1 MQDLKALGPD
11 GFPVLFYK
19 RYWSI
24 VGEVVT
30 KAVTSFFVSGSMPK
44 EVNSSLIVLIPK
56 SQNPTSFNNFRPISL
71 CNVVYKIISKI
82 LVAKLSPL
90 LHKLISPHQSAFL
103 QGRWIIENQ
112 VIVQEMMHSFKTQK
126 VKTGLMAIKLDLQK
140 AYDRVN
146 WDFLKI
152 VLVRFGF
159 NDTFIG
165 WIMACIS
172 SVHFEV
178 LVSGGKTEQFKSSRG
193 LRQGNPLS
201 PYLFILGQEVLS
213 RMIEQEPAIKELRL
227 ASVDQ
232 QLPTSCMLMISS
244 YFPRPLE
251 GRQQK
256 STNAWINIA
265 AGRGRSLIK
274 INLVFFFLQAYRQP
288 IP

>member
-1 MQDLKALGPD
+1 MQDLKAPGPD

-19 RYWSI
+19 KYWPI

-30 KAVTSFFVSGSMPK
+30 KVVTSFFVLGSMPK

-82 LVAKLSPL
+82 LVSKLSPF

-103 QGRWIIENQ
+103 QGRWITENQ
-112 VIVQEMMHSFKTQK
+112 VIVQEMMHSFKTRK

-146 WDFLKI
+146 WDFLKT
-152 VLVRFGF
+152 VMGRFGF

-178 LVSGGKTEQFKSSRG
+178 LVNGGKTEQFKSSG
-193 LRQGNPLS
+193 DLRQGDPLS

-213 RMIEQEPAIKELRL
+213 RVIDQEPAIKGVK
-227 ASVDQ
+227 ASIGGPAITHVMYADDII
-232 QLPTSCMLMISS
+232 LLSKAT
-244 YFPRPLE
+244 R
-251 GRQQK
+251 RD
-256 STNAWINIA
+256 A
-265 AGRGRSLIK
+265 AK
-274 INLVFFFLQAYRQP
+274 INECLDKYCS
-288 IP
+288 